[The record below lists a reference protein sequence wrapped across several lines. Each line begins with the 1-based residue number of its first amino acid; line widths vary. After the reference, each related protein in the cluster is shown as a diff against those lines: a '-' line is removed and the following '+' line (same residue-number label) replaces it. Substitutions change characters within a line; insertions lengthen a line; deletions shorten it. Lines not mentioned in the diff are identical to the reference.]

1 METIVKEVT
10 RTFYYGEEPI
20 TVTSLARFDKETG
33 EEVHDDIL
41 DQETIKKSDAIYRK
55 RHNLIEPEA
64 ITEFRQKFG
73 IALEELAD
81 LLSIDSFDLDLIET
95 GAFPSDK
102 QNLILKSVIEN
113 PEPFKE
119 YWSVRSA

>member
-33 EEVHDDIL
+33 EEVPDDNL

-55 RHNLIEPEA
+55 
-64 ITEFRQKFG
+64 
-73 IALEELAD
+73 
-81 LLSIDSFDLDLIET
+81 SII
-95 GAFPSDK
+95 
-102 QNLILKSVIEN
+102 
-113 PEPFKE
+113 
-119 YWSVRSA
+119 